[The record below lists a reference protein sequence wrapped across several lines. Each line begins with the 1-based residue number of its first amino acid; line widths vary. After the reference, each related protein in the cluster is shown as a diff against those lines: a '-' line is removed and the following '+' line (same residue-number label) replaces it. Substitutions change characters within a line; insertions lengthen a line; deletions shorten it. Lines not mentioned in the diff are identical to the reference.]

1 MSCVKPEDSFTSN
14 NNQPY
19 QTYPADSQIVVGN
32 YTEECFNDLLSN
44 IEGNGP
50 KLIGFNPPY
59 GGTVKWLGRVPDAK
73 KETGIYQL
81 EFIFDKKISLA
92 PGFNAMMTTIF
103 DGNIH
108 SHKIEGNRL
117 KFTIWDDPY
126 TAHTISHTLRLF
138 SGSVRDADL
147 ETNKGNIDYFYNVP
161 PRPSSW

>member
-1 MSCVKPEDSFTSN
+1 MMNNKINLWTIIICVAIITMSCVKPEDSFTSN

-73 KETGIYQL
+73 KR
-81 EFIFDKKISLA
+81 DR
-92 PGFNAMMTTIF
+92 
-103 DGNIH
+103 NI
-108 SHKIEGNRL
+108 
-117 KFTIWDDPY
+117 P
-126 TAHTISHTLRLF
+126 A
-138 SGSVRDADL
+138 
-147 ETNKGNIDYFYNVP
+147 
-161 PRPSSW
+161 